1 MNILKTNFRR
11 NKKMEE
17 EYCIVKCGQILDN
30 EHLTW
35 CTHINEEDDFKYI
48 DILNGDLRDKIN
60 TFRQIQ
66 RNEEF
71 RKEERRKDKLNL
83 PCDPV

>member
-1 MNILKTNFRR
+1 
-11 NKKMEE
+11 MEE
-17 EYCIVKCGQILDN
+17 EYCIVKCGKILDN

-35 CTHINEEDDFKYI
+35 CHHIKEEGDFRYI
-48 DILNGDLRDKIN
+48 DILNGDLKDKIN
-60 TFRQIQ
+60 TFRHIQ

-71 RKEERRKDKLNL
+71 RKEEREKDKLNL